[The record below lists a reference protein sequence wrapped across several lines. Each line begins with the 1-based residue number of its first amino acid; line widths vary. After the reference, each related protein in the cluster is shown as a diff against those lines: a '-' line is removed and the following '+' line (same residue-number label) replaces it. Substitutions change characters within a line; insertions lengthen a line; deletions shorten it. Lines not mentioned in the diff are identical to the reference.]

1 MMTTTRTA
9 DAAPV
14 APPADERPATRL
26 PLAGQQEVHHWFWTF
41 VRGNSGRITA
51 MLTLFGLALATG
63 LVGPRLLGHLV
74 ESVQRG
80 TTTWRVD
87 MVALVLVAVLAVQ
100 ALLTRAA
107 QVQTTL
113 LGEKVLAE
121 TRESFVRRVMRLPL
135 GTVESVGTG
144 DLLSRATSDVD
155 RLNEGIRLAM
165 PRILMA
171 AVTLTLTVVAMLLTS
186 PVLSLLLLTG
196 LPFAVFS
203 TRWYRPR
210 ATRGYE
216 ELLKDEAEV
225 LTSTHETVRGA
236 ASVEALGL
244 AGRRIGHHGS
254 AMDRVVRHRRRITG
268 LQTVWYPSLDLATM
282 VPMALTLLA
291 GGAAYRDGRVGL
303 AEITAMVLYLQSLN
317 GPLVELLSWTDELQV
332 GNAALRRILGVERL
346 PVERSDTGAVPTGR
360 RIRLRGVRF
369 GYDAGREVLHGI
381 DLDIPPGG
389 RIAVVGTS
397 GAGKSTLGKLLAGV
411 HHPSAGVLEMGDVP
425 VSAMSIGTLRREVA
439 LVTQE
444 NHVFAGSVRDN
455 LTLPE
460 RRGPGGGTGPDDD
473 TWGDEELW
481 AALRTVGLEEWA
493 RTLPDGLDS
502 PVATGETDV
511 PAVTAQQIALARLL
525 LADPHTL
532 VLDEATALMDPTAS
546 RQVERSMAALLAG
559 RSVISIAH
567 RLDSVQDAD
576 LIAVMDSGRIVELG
590 SHQELLEKDGAYAR
604 LWRSWTAA
612 GGGAE
617 AGG

>member
-1 MMTTTRTA
+1 MTTTRTA
-9 DAAPV
+9 EATPL
-14 APPADERPATRL
+14 APPADEQPGTRL
-26 PLAGQQEVHHWFWTF
+26 PLARQQEVHHWFWTF

-74 ESVQRG
+74 ESVQRS

-171 AVTLTLTVVAMLLTS
+171 AVTLALTVVAMLLTS
-186 PVLSLLLLTG
+186 PLLSLLLLTG

-236 ASVEALGL
+236 GSVEALGL
-244 AGRRIGHHGS
+244 ARRRIDHHGS
-254 AMDRVVRHRRRITG
+254 AVARVVRHRRRITG

-282 VPMALTLLA
+282 VPMAFTLLA

-303 AEITAMVLYLQSLN
+303 AEITAMMLYLQSLN

-332 GNAALRRILGVERL
+332 GSAALRRILGVERL

-411 HHPSAGVLEMGDVP
+411 HHPTAGVLEIGDAP
-425 VSAMSIGTLRREVA
+425 VSAMSIGTLRSEVA

-460 RRGPGGGTGPDDD
+460 RRGPGGRTGPDDN

-493 RTLPDGLDS
+493 RKLPDGLDS
-502 PVATGETDV
+502 PVATEETDV

-532 VLDEATALMDPTAS
+532 VLDEATALMEPTAS

-559 RSVISIAH
+559 RSVISIVH

-576 LIAVMDSGRIVELG
+576 LIAVMESGRIVELG
-590 SHQELLEKDGAYAR
+590 SHHELLEKDGAYAR

-612 GGGAE
+612 GSGAE

>member
-186 PVLSLLLLTG
+186 PLLSLLLLTG

-411 HHPSAGVLEMGDVP
+411 HHPSAGVLEIGDVP

-511 PAVTAQQIALARLL
+511 PAATAQQIALARLL

>member
-1 MMTTTRTA
+1 MTTTRTA
-9 DAAPV
+9 DGAPV
-14 APPADERPATRL
+14 APPADQRPATRL

-74 ESVQRG
+74 ESVQRS
-80 TTTWRVD
+80 TTAWRVD

-107 QVQTTL
+107 QAQTTL

-186 PVLSLLLLTG
+186 PLLSLLLLTG

-244 AGRRIGHHGS
+244 AGRRIAHHGS

-389 RIAVVGTS
+389 RIAVVGAS

-411 HHPSAGVLEMGDVP
+411 HHPSAGVLEIGDVP
-425 VSAMSIGTLRREVA
+425 VSTMSIRTLRREVA

-444 NHVFAGSVRDN
+444 NHVFAGSIRDN

-481 AALRTVGLEEWA
+481 TALRTVGLEEWA

-511 PAVTAQQIALARLL
+511 PAVTAQQLALARLL

-567 RLDSVQDAD
+567 RLDSVPDAD

-590 SHQELLEKDGAYAR
+590 SHHKLLQKDGAYAR
-604 LWRSWTAA
+604 LWRSWSAA